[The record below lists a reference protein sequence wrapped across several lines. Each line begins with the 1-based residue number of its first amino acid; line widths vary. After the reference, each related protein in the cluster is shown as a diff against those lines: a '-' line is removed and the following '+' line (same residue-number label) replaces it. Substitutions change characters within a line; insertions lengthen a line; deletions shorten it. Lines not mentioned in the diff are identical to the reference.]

1 MFPIMNGR
9 MEGGGETERGGKWK
23 EMRGRGEREGGR
35 NREKIDGVFGNNLE
49 SLDSFSDSFQ

>member
-9 MEGGGETERGGKWK
+9 MEGGGGKERGGKWK
-23 EMRGRGEREGGR
+23 EMGGREGGR